1 MKIKVII
8 VQKNKFVLQ
17 KYCCEDKEEL
27 QSTSR
32 LKSQDDFLNHIC
44 SETIA
49 RAWVDP
55 DQEESTN
62 NDIIKTS
69 VKNRMKKTY

>member
-1 MKIKVII
+1 
-8 VQKNKFVLQ
+8 
-17 KYCCEDKEEL
+17 
-27 QSTSR
+27 
-32 LKSQDDFLNHIC
+32 
-44 SETIA
+44 
-49 RAWVDP
+49 VDP